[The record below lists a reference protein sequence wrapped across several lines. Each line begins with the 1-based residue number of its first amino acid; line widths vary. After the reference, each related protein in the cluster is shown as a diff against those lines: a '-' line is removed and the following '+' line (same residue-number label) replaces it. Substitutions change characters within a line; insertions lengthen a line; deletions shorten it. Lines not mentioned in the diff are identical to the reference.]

1 MRTRHG
7 LAIAGLM
14 LASLAANGRAAAQ
27 DVLKLAIGQI
37 NTWENQGPTLG
48 QDAGIFKKHNL
59 ALEAFGTQGTG
70 ETMQAVI
77 AGSADIGFAVG
88 TEGVMRAFAKGAPV
102 RVILPAF
109 TGTDDLYW
117 YVRSDS
123 PLKSLKDATEQ
134 TTIAYSASGSSV
146 ETVVRAFIT
155 ELGVKGRPTAT
166 GSPAATL
173 TAVMSGQID
182 VGWAAPPFGLKEVGQ
197 GKIRILAR
205 GSDVPSLR
213 ELTVRVTMANADALR
228 TRKDT
233 FLRFVRGYREAIDWM
248 YSDPAAPGMYAR
260 KVGTS
265 EELVRG
271 AIRDFFPKQAMQAY
285 EVKGLQAAMANAIRL
300 KYLDAPLSEQQLAE
314 LIQIPPR

>member
-117 YVRSDS
+117 YARSDS
-123 PLKSLKDATEQ
+123 RLKSLKEATEQ